1 MIQSILYPRRYSAAI
16 ATTATD
22 ANDRPLADQR
32 IRSIT
37 VDTKGAQLADV
48 VKYPDR
54 QR

>member
-1 MIQSILYPRRYSAAI
+1 MDVVDAI

-54 QR
+54 HR